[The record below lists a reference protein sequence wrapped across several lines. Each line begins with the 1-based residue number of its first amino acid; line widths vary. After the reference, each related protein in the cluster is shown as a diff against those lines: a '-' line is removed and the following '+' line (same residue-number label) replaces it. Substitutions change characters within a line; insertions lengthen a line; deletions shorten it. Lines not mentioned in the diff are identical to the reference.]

1 MTTHI
6 HPSYSP
12 TNLEI
17 PVMKTI
23 KLTAL
28 LACLLFTAPSIA
40 QQHDEQEGEAAH
52 ASETERHDDHNE
64 VAHDDDEDHDEE
76 DDHADEDGHGDHG
89 DEEGHDDHDEEGAA
103 LELTS
108 DERNAAGIVV
118 DTVVPQ
124 ALSETVRVPGEV
136 INNAYRSSRVTPR
149 ITAQVAARH
158 VTLGEDVESGQPLLT
173 LSSVAMA
180 EAQGALIVADREWR
194 RVKALGRDTVSAR
207 RYTETQVAQ
216 QQALAKVLAYGMTE
230 AQAAALMASGDASKA
245 TGEFDLLAPQAG
257 TVLADDF
264 VVGELIEPGR
274 VLVDISD
281 ESVMWVEAQTVPN
294 GLPDIDDGAT
304 ARVSLDGI
312 TWFEGTVIQRHHRL
326 DETTRTQGLRIEVD
340 NAEHRLHAGQF
351 VQVDI
356 ATGTAEALLA
366 VPSSAVTMIEG
377 APTVFKLENNDEFH
391 AEEIDP
397 GPTVGEWTVV
407 RGGLISGDQIA
418 VAGVFHLKSLKLKSS
433 IGEGHAH

>member
-1 MTTHI
+1 MTI
-6 HPSYSP
+6 RLARSYPQTDSE
-12 TNLEI
+12 TSA
-17 PVMKTI
+17 MKMI
-23 KLTAL
+23 KLSTL
-28 LACLLFTAPSIA
+28 LACLLVTVPGNA
-40 QQHDEQEGEAAH
+40 QQRDEQNTEAER
-52 ASETERHDDHNE
+52 ASETARHDDHDVE
-64 VAHDDDEDHDEE
+64 GRDEDE
-76 DDHADEDGHGDHG
+76 
-89 DEEGHDDHDEEGAA
+89 DHDEEGAA
-103 LELTS
+103 IELS
-108 DERNAAGIVV
+108 AAERNAAGIVV
-118 DTVVPQ
+118 DTVAPQ

-158 VTLGEDVESGQPLLT
+158 VTLGEDVQIGQRLVT

-207 RYTETQVAQ
+207 RYTEAQVTQ

-230 AQAAALMASGDASKA
+230 AYASELVATGDASKA
-245 TGEFDLLAPQAG
+245 TGAFDLLAAQAG

-274 VLVDISD
+274 VLVEISD
-281 ESVMWVEAQTVPN
+281 ESVVWVEAQTVPS
-294 GLPDIDDGAT
+294 GLPGIDDGTT

-312 TWFEGTVIQRHHRL
+312 KWIDGTVIQRHHRL

-356 ATGTAEALLA
+356 LTGTSEPLLA
-366 VPSSAVTMIEG
+366 VPSSAVTMVEG
-377 APTVFKLENNDEFH
+377 APTVFKLKDGDKFH

-397 GPTVGEWTVV
+397 GPTVGDWIVV
-407 RGGLISGDQIA
+407 RGGLMSGDQIA